1 MQQRL
6 PSTGTRVVTI
16 NASIACRH
24 LVPRAKKGMSWTNHQ
39 GAASP
44 QPSSC
49 SSPGVRVLT
58 AATAG
63 LGRGN
68 LPRADLKIVACPDT
82 GGHQRALEG
91 GAGPMPPPLTQP
103 STASSP
109 TPEPDPRPAWWG
121 TGAGRLSFKGSLSPS
136 TTSSPTP
143 EPDPRLTLVEG
154 GQADCPSKV
163 ACPLCKVGDR
173 TKWLFS

>member
-6 PSTGTRVVTI
+6 PSTGTQVVTI
-16 NASIACRH
+16 NAGIACRH
-24 LVPRAKKGMSWTNHQ
+24 LVPRAKKGMSGTNHQ

-68 LPRADLKIVACPDT
+68 LPRAGPKIVACPDT

-103 STASSP
+103 ST
-109 TPEPDPRPAWWG
+109 
-121 TGAGRLSFKGSLSPS
+121 
-136 TTSSPTP
+136 TSSPTP
-143 EPDPRLTLVEG
+143 EPDPRLALVEG

-163 ACPLCKVGDR
+163 ACPPQQPAPQPQNLIPGWPWWSWGRQTVLQR
-173 TKWLFS
+173 